1 MATTTP
7 TTTTISPV
15 TVGGGTTVDNLNVL
29 DSSKSNDLGGVEII
43 TWSEVC
49 SALFSTTKLS
59 TQSQTLFDA
68 FNAGSLKLTFLLG
81 STDYTIYR
89 DGPLGNYQ
97 IAYATSDLGLYSSL
111 TGDPTPSAVV
121 VYQTSKVLLS
131 DFLTAANT
139 LFGTTA
145 LLTSADIDG

>member
-1 MATTTP
+1 MATTT
-7 TTTTISPV
+7 TTTTIGTV

-29 DSSKSNDLGGVEII
+29 DASKTNDLSGMEVI
-43 TWSEVC
+43 TWSEVY
-49 SALFSTTKLS
+49 SALFATAKLS

-68 FNAGSLKLTFLLG
+68 FNAGSLKLTFQLN

-89 DGPLGNYQ
+89 DGPTGNYQ
-97 IAYATSDLGLYSSL
+97 IVYASSDLGLYSSL

-131 DFLTAANT
+131 D
-139 LFGTTA
+139 
-145 LLTSADIDG
+145 